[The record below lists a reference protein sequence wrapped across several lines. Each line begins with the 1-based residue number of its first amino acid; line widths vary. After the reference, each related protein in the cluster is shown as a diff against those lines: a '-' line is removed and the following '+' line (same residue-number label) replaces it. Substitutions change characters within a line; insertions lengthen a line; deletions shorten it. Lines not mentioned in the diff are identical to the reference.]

1 MEFQTFEN
9 VNVRNNVYKWIAVFT
24 VFSHAFDFFSS
35 QKNEKVEER
44 TFLYS
49 SNFSLLNIFDF
60 FVYLFPR
67 ERANGLLI
75 GKCRCWFRSFFI
87 PASRG
92 VYKVYIEQSS
102 ITLPR
107 LRIYR
112 SVTQRLEC
120 LVPRKGHSTMGVT
133 SSRVSSLF
141 VFLLASFLF
150 YPRPIIQP
158 ASSFHFA
165 RRKYFFRNEFFD
177 SIRPICKR
185 VQNLIIL

>member
-1 MEFQTFEN
+1 MLLKFFRSQSLQNLTFFFSFKYFSHIYSDILEEIIFFNKKNNKTIKITIRFRFEEFLKYRDYILDFMEFQTFEN

-112 SVTQRLEC
+112 SVT
-120 LVPRKGHSTMGVT
+120 
-133 SSRVSSLF
+133 
-141 VFLLASFLF
+141 
-150 YPRPIIQP
+150 
-158 ASSFHFA
+158 
-165 RRKYFFRNEFFD
+165 
-177 SIRPICKR
+177 
-185 VQNLIIL
+185 